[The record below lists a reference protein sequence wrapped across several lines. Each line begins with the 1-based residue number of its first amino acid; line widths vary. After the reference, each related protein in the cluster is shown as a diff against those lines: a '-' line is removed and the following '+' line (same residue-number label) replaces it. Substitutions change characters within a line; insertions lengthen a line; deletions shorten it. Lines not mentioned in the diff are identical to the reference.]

1 MSALTSLLISTTLV
15 WVAGAAFGPKYPV
28 TASWFRDRFTYQEWN
43 KTLGEFQLQDGD
55 TVFLRAPPVIRRT
68 RDDLARD
75 PNFVWCGGSN
85 SSTGVDGTRC
95 YDEAVQELTSMGLK
109 VVSLATYEYEEGF
122 SETIMMCPQVDRKI
136 NSSRIYYRIV
146 LPAGSFNQSAPCDF
160 PSGSS
165 VVVLFTS
172 FAGTDPHSL
181 LLGAAAERKMSVYF
195 GLPAA
200 PQAVSQSDATMS
212 RGPFKQ
218 GSGRGLGE
226 FDTDLMAAYYGWVF
240 RVVHEHQARY
250 SNITSHN
257 HVHTATRS
265 ARQSVY
271 TSLAGYYVVDE
282 CCLPQI
288 NASSPYVDLYTQ
300 LGRTVH
306 GMTGKRLAISPF
318 IGLNRAQFN
327 ATVEQHVQGFETL
340 AGTGQI
346 DVIAV
351 QEGRGV
357 GIGCYYWPTQRHL
370 AISQVDKTLDKI
382 LHYQN
387 PDLKPNLFA
396 ALEKSRDG
404 LVGRKSNQ
412 LELWLNLEAFEYLR
426 DDPCLPVDPASSG
439 MGELLNRA
447 SKNRLDRG
455 LAAASVRVQKVISFA
470 WDPDYTCSTNQYR
483 TSLAQDIRAQSGR
496 PMIASCSFHS
506 PANRSVV
513 VIGYNL
519 EGMQQG
525 FEVNWPS
532 GGKRQKS
539 SLYGYYFEL
548 DWGAENNRVPSLMY
562 TQLYDPPYIQQL
574 DNKGWVSVKAQ
585 NAANG
590 CIFLYDF
597 TRSKQQWKASHGK
610 LRN

>member
-146 LPAGSFNQSAPCDF
+146 LPAGSFNQS
-160 PSGSS
+160 
-165 VVVLFTS
+165 
-172 FAGTDPHSL
+172 
-181 LLGAAAERKMSVYF
+181 
-195 GLPAA
+195 
-200 PQAVSQSDATMS
+200 
-212 RGPFKQ
+212 
-218 GSGRGLGE
+218 
-226 FDTDLMAAYYGWVF
+226 
-240 RVVHEHQARY
+240 
-250 SNITSHN
+250 
-257 HVHTATRS
+257 
-265 ARQSVY
+265 
-271 TSLAGYYVVDE
+271 
-282 CCLPQI
+282 
-288 NASSPYVDLYTQ
+288 SPYVDLYTQ

-327 ATVEQHVQGFETL
+327 VTVEQHVQGFETL
-340 AGTGQI
+340 ARTGQI

-382 LHYQN
+382 LQYQN
-387 PDLKPNLFA
+387 PDLKPNVTFDEMFTGSNQELFA

-412 LELWLNLEAFEYLR
+412 LELWLNLDAFEYLR

-455 LAAASVRVQKVISFA
+455 LTAASVRVQKVISFA

-483 TSLAQDIRAQSGR
+483 TSLAQDIRAQFGR

-525 FEVNWPS
+525 FE
-532 GGKRQKS
+532 
-539 SLYGYYFEL
+539 
-548 DWGAENNRVPSLMY
+548 
-562 TQLYDPPYIQQL
+562 LYDPPYIQQL
-574 DNKGWVSVKAQ
+574 DDKGWVSVKAQ